1 MNAKADTVART
12 IILTLALI
20 NQILTTTGHAV
31 IPISDDQI
39 TQLVSLIFT
48 VSAALVAWWKN
59 NSFSVEA
66 IVADKYMKELK
77 DETKKILQ

>member
-66 IVADKYMKELK
+66 IAADKYMKELK